1 MKIAERKRQ
10 WYEDEMRHLII
21 DKKMTKSDIARS
33 LGILPQALNNIEI
46 GVHGLSD
53 KFLDKFIEVFDLSEP
68 NLLPRCES
76 QSAGGIPLIPNED
89 FAGNGGD
96 QYNDIPIEEFYQIR
110 EFSNASFLLRVSGDS
125 MSPKFKS
132 GDLVACKKVE
142 EVTFWQWHRVYAIC
156 TKNQGILIK
165 RIEKGDTPDTV
176 TCASENPAYDAFE
189 LGRSEIISV
198 ALVLGGIV
206 IE

>member
-1 MKIAERKRQ
+1 METTKDRLIRFIEHKGLSKNRFEKICGLSTS
-10 WYEDEMRHLII
+10 YV
-21 DKKMTKSDIARS
+21 
-33 LGILPQALNNIEI
+33 NNI
-46 GVHGLSD
+46 
-53 KFLDKFIEVFDLSEP
+53 
-68 NLLPRCES
+68 S
-76 QSAGGIPLIPNED
+76 QSIQPKMVQRISHKFPELNTGWLLTGEGDMLKGTEQTRPGVGIPLIPNEA
-89 FAGNGGD
+89 FAGYGAY
-96 QYNDIPIEEFYQIR
+96 QYSDLPIEEFYQIR

-189 LGRSEIISV
+189 LGRSEIVSV

>member
-1 MKIAERKRQ
+1 METTKDRLIRFIEHKGLSKNRFEKICGLSTS
-10 WYEDEMRHLII
+10 YV
-21 DKKMTKSDIARS
+21 
-33 LGILPQALNNIEI
+33 NNI
-46 GVHGLSD
+46 
-53 KFLDKFIEVFDLSEP
+53 
-68 NLLPRCES
+68 S
-76 QSAGGIPLIPNED
+76 QSIQPKMVQRISHQFPELNTGWLLTGEGDMLKGTEQTQPGVGIPLIPNEA
-89 FAGNGGD
+89 FAGYGAY
-96 QYNDIPIEEFYQIR
+96 QYSDLPIEEFYQIR